1 MVDRQDVQN
10 LFDNIQEQDLNEC
23 MTVSGITNKDSLVD
37 IECSMM
43 NTFDYTQA
51 FYKNKKLL
59 AIIGYKKIFMDGKQ
73 FLFLFAL
80 TTKEIVHNHMTYYKE
95 AVKFINKAKKEGLD
109 LLFCTIK
116 TYKESLNM
124 IKRLGFKLYNTIMIN
139 NKPFEIS
146 VLGVN

>member
-23 MTVSGITNKDSLVD
+23 MAVSGIKNKESLVD
-37 IECSMM
+37 AEYNMI
-43 NTFDYTQA
+43 NTFDYSQT
-51 FYKNKKLL
+51 FYKNNKLL
-59 AIIGYKKIFMDGKQ
+59 AIVGYKKMFMDKKK

-80 TTKEIVHNHMTYYKE
+80 TTKEIKHNHMTYYKE
-95 AVKFINKAKKEGLD
+95 AVKFINRAKKEGLD
-109 LLFCTIK
+109 LLFCTID

-124 IKRLGFKLYNTIMIN
+124 IKRLGFKFYNTITIN
-139 NKPFEIS
+139 NKSFEIS